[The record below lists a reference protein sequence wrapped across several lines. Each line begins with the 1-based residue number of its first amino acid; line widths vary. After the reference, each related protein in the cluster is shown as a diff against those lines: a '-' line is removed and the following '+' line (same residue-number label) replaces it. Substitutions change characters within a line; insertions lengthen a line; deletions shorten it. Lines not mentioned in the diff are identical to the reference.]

1 MYASEGT
8 EVTLYFHGL
17 MTSCF
22 HKAIRRP
29 MWGKKKK
36 AEVIGE
42 KPLENQFCEDI
53 TNQIKDLSLVITV
66 SKMSAQ
72 SFHLRTGQY

>member
-1 MYASEGT
+1 M
-8 EVTLYFHGL
+8 
-17 MTSCF
+17 
-22 HKAIRRP
+22 
-29 MWGKKKK
+29 GKKKK